1 MSEADFAQ
9 AIADQAGA
17 SIVVRYLIIA
27 ECIGE
32 DGTTYLA
39 EFKSPGMAYW
49 DVIGMCTATAQSAA
63 PQPNWT
69 EGDE

>member
-1 MSEADFAQ
+1 MSDASFAQ
-9 AIADQAGA
+9 SIADECGA
-17 SIVVRYLIIA
+17 SIVVRYLIVA

-32 DGTTYLA
+32 DGSTYLA

-63 PQPNWT
+63 PQPNWM
-69 EGDE
+69 EGVE